1 MDQHDKV
8 YLWMVA
14 GSLLALLIA
23 IGFSVAETSELKNYQ
38 ASTSGF

>member
-8 YLWMVA
+8 YLWMVV

-23 IGFSVAETSELKNYQ
+23 IGFSVAEASDLRNYQ
-38 ASTSGF
+38 ALTSGF